1 MFFRFL
7 ESFNGEPLLLYLGVI
22 GIAIAGGGIPPIIER
37 NRRRKIENSLP
48 GLLESLASSVGAGH
62 GLQEAMME
70 QAKNMPGLLSEL
82 LKQTLEES
90 HASDI
95 NSALTSFS
103 AKTRSSQVQRVMML
117 IETAMDQDAPLQV
130 ILESL
135 SHDYER
141 LNDLINRRENE
152 LLGRGILIIMF
163 VSIGLPGLIAFIVGL
178 FAPASS
184 GFKLDDFNSTFS
196 TFFAAASAVGVG
208 VSGRMLGRLKSY
220 LWFLPLWMA
229 ISMGL
234 YLGAVKAI
242 GGG

>member
-7 ESFNGEPLLLYLGVI
+7 EAFNGEPLLLYLGVI

-70 QAKNMPGLLSEL
+70 QSKSAPGLLSEL
-82 LKQTLEES
+82 LKETLEES
-90 HASDI
+90 HSTDI

-117 IETAMDQDAPLQV
+117 LETAMEQDAPLQG

-178 FAPASS
+178 FAP
-184 GFKLDDFNSTFS
+184 
-196 TFFAAASAVGVG
+196 
-208 VSGRMLGRLKSY
+208 
-220 LWFLPLWMA
+220 
-229 ISMGL
+229 
-234 YLGAVKAI
+234 
-242 GGG
+242 

>member
-7 ESFNGEPLLLYLGVI
+7 EAFNGEPLLLYLGVI

-70 QAKNMPGLLSEL
+70 QSKSAPGLLSEL
-82 LKQTLEES
+82 LKETLEES
-90 HASDI
+90 HSSDI

-117 IETAMDQDAPLQV
+117 LETAMEQDAPLQG
-130 ILESL
+130 ILDSL

-163 VSIGLPGLIAFIVGL
+163 VSVGLPGLIAFIVGL
-178 FAPASS
+178 FAPASA
-184 GFKLDDFNSTFS
+184 GFKLDDFNSTFG

-220 LWFLPLWMA
+220 LWFIPLWMA

-234 YLGAVKAI
+234 YLGAVKVI